1 MTQYQCHL
9 AINPAADKSASYGA
23 AQSGVIGDADHQE
36 ARLTISRWPG
46 YKATR
51 LVSLPGVAKEI
62 GVGEIHYKDEAG
74 RFNLGSF
81 KALGGAYAVAQL
93 LMQEVTRLSSDT
105 NVTPD
110 SILAGNHADIVS
122 RLTVCC
128 ATDGNHGR
136 SVAWGAQTYGCKC
149 VIFIHATVSQARAQ
163 AIEAFGA
170 RVVRTKGNYD
180 DSVREAQNAA
190 VTNNW
195 FVVSDTS
202 YEGYVDIPRDVM
214 TGYTVMAAEADEQT
228 PYDGPPT
235 HIFIQTGVG
244 GLAAAVASQ
253 FWRRYGSKRPTIIL
267 CDPDN
272 AACWWESFKSGTP
285 VAIEGDLETVMAG
298 LACGEVSILA
308 WTILKTGADAVM
320 TIPDAAA
327 ETCMRLLA
335 DGAYGDAPVVAG
347 ESAVAGLAGLLDAA
361 GDEDMRKTLG
371 LRDESRILL
380 FGTEGA
386 TDAAIYERIVGRS
399 ASQVGQTGS

>member
-9 AINPAADKSASYGA
+9 AINLAAAKSASYGA
-23 AQSGVIGDADHQE
+23 AQSGVIDDAAHLE
-36 ARLTISRWPG
+36 ARKTISRWPG
-46 YKATR
+46 YKATP
-51 LVSLPGVAKEI
+51 LVSLPGIAKEI
-62 GVGEIHYKDEAG
+62 GVGELHYKDEAG

-93 LMQEVTRLSSDT
+93 LMEEVTRRSSGA
-105 NVTPD
+105 NVTPE
-110 SILAGNHADIVS
+110 SILAGDHADIVL

-149 VIFIHATVSQARAQ
+149 VIFIHATVSEGRAE

-170 RVVRTKGNYD
+170 EVVRTAGNYD
-180 DSVREAQNAA
+180 DSVREAQEAA
-190 VTNNW
+190 EKNGW

-228 PYDGPPT
+228 PYDGPPS

-244 GLAAAVASQ
+244 GLAAAVASE

-267 CDPDN
+267 CDPEN
-272 AACWWESFKSGTP
+272 AACWWESFKSGFPTA
-285 VAIEGDLETVMAG
+285 VHGDLETVMAG

-308 WTILKTGADAVM
+308 WTILKPGADAVM
-320 TIPDAAA
+320 TISDSEAKA
-327 ETCMRLLA
+327 CMRLLA
-335 DGAYGDAPVVAG
+335 KGTYGDAPLVAG
-347 ESAVAGLAGLLDAA
+347 ESAVAGLAGLLGAA
-361 GDEDMRKTLG
+361 GDEDVRKTLG
-371 LRDESRILL
+371 LTDESRILL

-386 TDAAIYERIVGRS
+386 TDPDIYEKIVGHPASAINRS
-399 ASQVGQTGS
+399 GN